1 MISQRYRWM
10 PQIIYLN
17 FSAKL
22 TPLSSSSLH
31 KSEGRMTIWEGEF
44 RVTKP
49 LDTFLDL
56 PGWHKGVAFL
66 NGFNLGRYW

>member
-1 MISQRYRWM
+1 MKKLSKHLCFR
-10 PQIIYLN
+10 
-17 FSAKL
+17 AKL
-22 TPLSSSSLH
+22 TPSTLSSLSLE
-31 KSEGRMTIWEGEF
+31 KSEGQLTIWEGEF